1 MIELGFQAIADWL
14 RNGAKEPLNE
24 QDFPEACHGRLIRA
38 FQKPET
44 LGAGDIAALIRHIL
58 RREMEIQEGGSP
70 SIRISRQKP
79 FPKTRETWE
88 RSCMTILREEQ
99 DFFVISAEPWKPE
112 WLPQA
117 EQESPEAP
125 LFREE
130 IRRNQDSVPGDP
142 FLVEFGLETYKSVGQ
157 REAIRSILTA
167 PPKSTLV
174 VNLPTGSGKSL
185 CAHLPAWLSFK
196 PKSVG
201 VTIVVVPTVALAIDQ
216 ERAFQQMTN
225 THIQTAYYS
234 DSSIDG
240 QEKREEIR
248 DRIRQGTQPIVFTS
262 PEGLIESL
270 SFSVYEAARRGYLR
284 FLVID
289 EAHIVEQ
296 WGDEFRPEF
305 QELAGLRRSLLR
317 ICEEKGY
324 QGFPTLLLTAT
335 VTESCLDTLETLF
348 GEPGPFAI
356 VSSVQLRPEPAYWFA
371 YCTTQAERQE
381 RLADVVANLPRPLIV
396 YGSKVKDVDHWYRY
410 LRGVGFKRCAKM
422 TGQSSQRERLQLL
435 NDWRAGLIDIVVAT
449 SAFGLGVDLPDVRA
463 VIHVCIPETIDRFYQ
478 EVGRGGRDGKSTL
491 SLMLYMANDF
501 QDAAA
506 IGEITYITT
515 ERGRQRWQEMFAKKR
530 TLSDGRFQVPITV
543 PPPYNIDLDAS
554 SIRNQDWNIRTLT
567 LMSRACLISIDA
579 EPPPQRSQ
587 FDSEEAF
594 TKKIEEFQAYRTIE
608 ILDEQH
614 LQPDVWEAKVEPTR
628 NQRQHWAYQ
637 SFNLMKEALRS
648 KRCLSDIFSDAYSIP
663 TRSEPPRRGVVVE
676 RSCGGCPSCR
686 GKEILPFQ
694 GTTPA
699 PFRIWQRPNCRLG
712 ETLKVVMAGDNLLGV
727 FYSLPLGRQSE
738 RDRKRLI
745 PRLVKEGIMN
755 VVAPESLH
763 HLFEGEV
770 VFWFDAYKPFLMP
783 QLPTLLYYDSA
794 TIPLADYQQFAR
806 SNFPLIVFLPENT
819 PDPTTPHR
827 LIRDVWSGRGF
838 RLDLLCGELSL

>member
-1 MIELGFQAIADWL
+1 MELGFQAIADWL
-14 RNGAKEPLNE
+14 RNGAKEGLNE
-24 QDFPEACHGRLIRA
+24 QDFSEACHRRLIRA

-44 LGAGDIAALIRHIL
+44 LGVGDVAALIRHVL

-70 SIRISRQKP
+70 SIRIPRQKP
-79 FPKTRETWE
+79 FPKKRETWE
-88 RSCMTILREEQ
+88 RSGISILREEQ

-125 LFREE
+125 LFREKE
-130 IRRNQDSVPGDP
+130 RRNQDPVPGDP
-142 FLVEFGLETYKSVGQ
+142 FLAEFGLETYKSVGQ

-185 CAHLPAWLSFK
+185 CAHLPACLKAK
-196 PKSVG
+196 PVG

-225 THIQTAYYS
+225 TPIQTAYYS
-234 DSSIDG
+234 DSSIEG

-284 FLVID
+284 YLVID

-356 VSSVQLRPEPAYWFA
+356 VASVQLRPEPSYWFA
-371 YCTTQAERQE
+371 YCATQSERQE
-381 RLADVVANLPRPLIV
+381 RLSEAVANLPRPLIV
-396 YGSKVKDVDHWYRY
+396 YGSKVQDVDHWYRY
-410 LRGVGFKRCAKM
+410 LREMGFQRCSKM
-422 TGQSSQRERLQLL
+422 TGQSSQRERLALL
-435 NDWRAGLIDIVVAT
+435 HDWQVGLIDIVVAT

-478 EVGRGGRDGKSTL
+478 EVGRGGRDGKASL
-491 SLMLYMANDF
+491 SLILYAASDF
-501 QDAAA
+501 KDAAN

-515 ERGRQRWQEMFAKKR
+515 ERGRKRWQEMFAKKR
-530 TLSDGRFQVPITV
+530 TLPDGRFQVPINV
-543 PPPYNIDLDAS
+543 SPSYNLDLDAS
-554 SIRNQDWNIRTLT
+554 SIRNQDWNVRTLT
-567 LMSRACLISIDA
+567 LMSRARLIDIDA
-579 EPPPQRSQ
+579 EPPPQTEDGEDFQ
-587 FDSEEAF
+587 QAVEEY
-594 TKKIEEFQAYRTIE
+594 KSYRTIH
-608 ILDEQH
+608 IRDEQH
-614 LQPDVWEAKVEPTR
+614 LQLETWEVKFEPART
-628 NQRQHWAYQ
+628 QRQDWARH
-637 SFNLMKEALRS
+637 SFSLMNEALRP
-648 KRCLSDIFSDAYSIP
+648 KRCFSDIFSEAYSIP
-663 TRSEPPRRGVVVE
+663 KRDLPHRRRVHVE
-676 RSCGGCPSCR
+676 QSCGGCSACR
-686 GKEILPFQ
+686 NEGVEPFVGGTPLPVPVWDKPHFYL
-694 GTTPA
+694 GES
-699 PFRIWQRPNCRLG
+699 LKKLLDG
-712 ETLKVVMAGDNLLGV
+712 ETLLLI
-727 FYSLPLGRQSE
+727 FYSEFEEKRMIRK
-738 RDRKRLI
+738 RDRFFNWLI
-745 PRLVKEGIMN
+745 HQGIQN
-755 VVAPESLH
+755 VVAPTALQGNFAKQSGKFPVFLFDEYRPLQMLKVPTLIFHSEHESLSSR
-763 HLFEGEV
+763 HL
-770 VFWFDAYKPFLMP
+770 
-783 QLPTLLYYDSA
+783 LPPAIGVPRILL
-794 TIPLADYQQFAR
+794 
-806 SNFPLIVFLPENT
+806 LPNNT
-819 PDPTTPHR
+819 PDPTASHR
-827 LIRDVWSGRGF
+827 RLKDIFSGRSF
-838 RLDLLCGELSL
+838 YFEFLYGELGL

>member
-1 MIELGFQAIADWL
+1 MELGFQAIADWL
-14 RNGAKEPLNE
+14 RNGAKEGLNE
-24 QDFPEACHGRLIRA
+24 QDFSEACHQRLIRA

-44 LGAGDIAALIRHIL
+44 LGAGDVAALVRHVL
-58 RREMEIQEGGSP
+58 RREMEDQRGGSP
-70 SIRISRQKP
+70 SIRVPRQKP
-79 FPKTRETWE
+79 FPTKREIWE
-88 RSCMTILREEQ
+88 RSGMTILREEQ

-125 LFREE
+125 LFGEE
-130 IRRNQDSVPGDP
+130 IRRNQDPVPGDP
-142 FLVEFGLETYKSVGQ
+142 FLAEFGLETYKSVGQ

-234 DSSIDG
+234 DSSIEG

-284 FLVID
+284 YLVID

-356 VSSVQLRPEPAYWFA
+356 VASVQLRPEPSYWFA
-371 YCTTQAERQE
+371 YCATQVERQE
-381 RLADVVANLPRPLIV
+381 RLAEAVANLPRPLIV
-396 YGSKVKDVDHWYRY
+396 YGSKVQDVDQWYRY
-410 LRGVGFKRCAKM
+410 LRGAGFQRCAKM
-422 TGQSSQRERLQLL
+422 TGQSSQRERLALL
-435 NDWRAGLIDIVVAT
+435 HDWQVGLIDIVVAT
-449 SAFGLGVDLPDVRA
+449 SAFGLGVDLSDVRA

-478 EVGRGGRDGKSTL
+478 EVGRGGRDGKAAL
-491 SLMLYMANDF
+491 SLMLYAASDF
-501 QDAAA
+501 KDAAN

-530 TLSDGRFQVPITV
+530 ALPDGRFQVPINV
-543 PPPYNIDLDAS
+543 SPSYNLDLDAS
-554 SIRNQDWNIRTLT
+554 SIRNQDWNVRTLT
-567 LMSRACLISIDA
+567 LMSRARLIDIDA
-579 EPPPQRSQ
+579 EPPPQTENGEDFQ
-587 FDSEEAF
+587 QA
-594 TKKIEEFQAYRTIE
+594 IEEYKSYRTIH
-608 ILDEQH
+608 IRDEQH
-614 LQPDVWEAKVEPTR
+614 LQPETWEEKVEPART
-628 NQRQHWAYQ
+628 QRQHWAYH
-637 SFNLMKEALRS
+637 SFNLMKEALKP
-648 KRCLSDIFSDAYSIP
+648 KRCLSDIFSDAYRIPKQLEPYRRSIP
-663 TRSEPPRRGVVVE
+663 VE
-676 RSCGGCPSCR
+676 RSCGGCPVCR
-686 GKEILPFQ
+686 EQGKSALP
-694 GTTPA
+694 GENPK
-699 PFRIWQRPNCRLG
+699 PLGIWDQPNYDL
-712 ETLKVVMAGDNLLGV
+712 GDNLEKLMAGENLLGI
-727 FYSLPLGRQSE
+727 FYPLPME
-738 RDRKRLI
+738 RKSQRNRKRLI
-745 PRLVKEGIMN
+745 SWLVKEGIIN
-755 VVAPESLH
+755 VFVPRELESLFH
-763 HLFEGEV
+763 QQL
-770 VFWFDAYKPFLMP
+770 VFLLETYQLFLMSK
-783 QLPTLLYYDSA
+783 LPTLLYYDSGN
-794 TIPLADYQQFAR
+794 IPLREYQQFTKAQL
-806 SNFPLIVFLPENT
+806 PQVVFLPDSAL
-819 PDPTTPHR
+819 DPTTPHR
-827 LIRDVWSGRGF
+827 LLRDVWPGRNF
-838 RLDLLCGELSL
+838 RLDLLCGELGL